1 MVDYLG
7 LADQDAIKCCKDG
20 KQYPEVLDDAKRRC
34 CEYEIQEVAIL
45 VIPRYT
51 EDHFVGHAW
60 VKTPNMQYGF
70 YPVEDAKASGALYP
84 VQGKVKNDSRYEHL
98 ASPSNSYYYRA
109 CPESVDSLEKL
120 INEQRQLSRQGKL
133 VYSTRE
139 SETAVVGRAR

>member
-20 KQYPEVLDDAKRRC
+20 KQYPE
-34 CEYEIQEVAIL
+34 
-45 VIPRYT
+45 
-51 EDHFVGHAW
+51 
-60 VKTPNMQYGF
+60 
-70 YPVEDAKASGALYP
+70 EDAKASGALYP

-133 VYSTRE
+133 VYFLFNSRE
-139 SETAVVGRAR
+139 RNCCGWACKMIEDAGFTAPFEEDAVLLALLLKENEDMEKVEHQRNKTK